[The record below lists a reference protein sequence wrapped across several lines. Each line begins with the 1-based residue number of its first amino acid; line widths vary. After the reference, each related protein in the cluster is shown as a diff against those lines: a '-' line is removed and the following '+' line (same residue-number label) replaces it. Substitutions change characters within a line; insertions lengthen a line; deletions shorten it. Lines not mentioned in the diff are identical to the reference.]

1 MDAAED
7 FFALVPFFSWDAPDL
22 EVLAILVLFVD
33 TRLVTAI
40 PPFLEMKALSLG
52 DRTRSIFKTGL
63 PTTLSHYPPLKKPIG
78 GMGKMLSGAC

>member
-22 EVLAILVLFVD
+22 EVLAFLVLFVD

-40 PPFLEMKALSLG
+40 PPFLEMKALSLW
-52 DRTRSIFKTGL
+52 DRTWSIFKTGL
-63 PTTLSHYPPLKKPIG
+63 PTTLPQYPPLKKSIG